1 MAPLQ
6 RRLRQED
13 HVSSLVPDQSGET
26 PFDGAERL
34 GLGAKLKFSDPGL
47 SMCQSGSIGTVGL
60 VGKTGQSC
68 PWPSPR
74 RCYGSANTGSVP

>member
-34 GLGAKLKFSDPGL
+34 GLGAKL
-47 SMCQSGSIGTVGL
+47 
-60 VGKTGQSC
+60 
-68 PWPSPR
+68 
-74 RCYGSANTGSVP
+74 